1 MSPPGRVG
9 FIAGN
14 FKFRGPGEVPEYPI
28 TDIFPNVMVAP
39 HGRKGLDASKR

>member
-14 FKFRGPGEVPEYPI
+14 FKFKGPGQVPEYPI